1 MTLRD
6 VLEYLSSLGK
16 SLGEDATRQ
25 GQELENLVR
34 NIVELNFLDISL
46 FQYFVFFMLLLSPL
60 EIALSESKIGD
71 SASGWGF
78 VLYLILRIS
87 MLIFTIYFTWLLLKF
102 GIGVI
107 VNIST

>member
-1 MTLRD
+1 MTLKD
-6 VLEYLSSLGK
+6 LLEYFSSLGK

-25 GQELENLVR
+25 GQELTNLFR

-46 FQYFVFFMLLLSPL
+46 FHYFVFFMLLLSPL
-60 EIALSESKIGD
+60 ESALSEAKIGD
-71 SASGWGF
+71 SLRGWGF

-87 MLIFTIYFTWLLLKF
+87 MFIFAIYFTWLLLKF

-107 VNIST
+107 VNMSM